1 MIVRRVVFCGF
12 VEQVFSGDRFG
23 EISGSSLFPAGTGG
37 LDAHWMMASDDTGGD
52 AGTVAWVG

>member
-23 EISGSSLFPAGTGG
+23 EISGSSPFPAGTGG
-37 LDAHWMMASDDTGGD
+37 LDAHRMMASD
-52 AGTVAWVG
+52 GT